1 MERFR
6 TLVEAIEKGCN
17 THPGKTNL
25 IGGEVIDGK
34 LYHLVYLETTGN
46 ITLIEQTKEGCAI
59 HSIVTPWVIIS
70 KLLEE

>member
-34 LYHLVYLETTGN
+34 VYHLVFLETTGR
-46 ITLIEQTKEGCAI
+46 IVLIEQTEEGHVI
-59 HSIVTPWVIIS
+59 HSIVTPWVIIN

>member
-17 THPGKTNL
+17 TNPKNSSIL
-25 IGGEVIDGK
+25 GGEVIDGK
-34 LYHLVYLETTGN
+34 LYHLVFLKTTGR
-46 ITLIEQTKEGCAI
+46 IVLIEQTKEGCAI
-59 HSIVTPWVIIS
+59 HSTVTPWVIIN